1 MKKMKIAVLDF
12 HCNSVDIITVDE
24 MLINKKYK
32 GDVESFLI
40 TDCEYNPDN
49 IRWIAGDN
57 LKLNLDMT
65 EKSFGGNEEFEWQPE
80 KKHFQLFNEHFGIGK
95 YDIDE
100 ILVCSPEIFGDKEEY
115 DLTMKFYDGYAIEER
130 QDDEPPLILL
140 YPTLKEVEHWDVLKS
155 GILEYVQGAE
165 NNDIIPHDSALKW
178 GVLFRVNDLKNK
190 NIVPNKHLAL
200 ILP

>member
-1 MKKMKIAVLDF
+1 MKEMKIAVLDF

-57 LKLNLDMT
+57 LKINLDMT

-95 YDIDE
+95 
-100 ILVCSPEIFGDKEEY
+100 Y

-178 GVLFRVNDLKNK
+178 GVLFRINDLKNR